1 MCEGGPTYTYIAR
14 EGMLL
19 GDTRGD
25 CSVLESSYSL
35 YWRGEESGTHE
46 ALMHEFQ
53 SLAQRVCLIL

>member
-25 CSVLESSYSL
+25 LSL
-35 YWRGEESGTHE
+35 KVVIHYTGEER
-46 ALMHEFQ
+46 
-53 SLAQRVCLIL
+53 RVAPMKL

>member
-25 CSVLESSYSL
+25 CPVLESSYSL

-46 ALMHEFQ
+46 ALMLEFQ
-53 SLAQRVCLIL
+53 SLAHRICLML

>member
-1 MCEGGPTYTYIAR
+1 MCEGGPTCTYIAR

-25 CSVLESSYSL
+25 CPVLESSYSL

-53 SLAQRVCLIL
+53 SLAHRICLML